1 MELKLKVCPD
11 CGKIFSETYAGQLGG
26 EITKLTCF
34 SVEPVRC
41 LHPNMFEVDD
51 GFVPILEILW
61 RKGYETE
68 NHCFGHMVSQGCGNG
83 RTLSVSPTF
92 PYVNIIRP
100 SEDEYRNLMFEAAE
114 KWAQYDI
121 EMTEDTGINLLRKDF
136 GADMTYEKFAKSLN
150 EIRKVANRDFT
161 IDHVDEIIESYKYR
175 DTNPVIAI
183 RPTREW
189 QTRIDGIFDFNNNN
203 PHYGKLDEYI
213 QANIDINIMRAN
225 FIKCISELPNLRE
238 LRCKADVLVRHD

>member
-1 MELKLKVCPD
+1 
-11 CGKIFSETYAGQLGG
+11 
-26 EITKLTCF
+26 
-34 SVEPVRC
+34 
-41 LHPNMFEVDD
+41 MFEVDD

-61 RKGYETE
+61 RKGYKTAY
-68 NHCFGHMVSQGCGNG
+68 HCFGHMVNINNENN
-83 RTLSVSPTF
+83 LSVSPTF

-100 SEDEYRNLMFEAAE
+100 SEDKYRNLMFEAAE

-136 GADMTYEKFAKSLN
+136 GADMTYDKLARCLN
-150 EIRKVANRDFT
+150 EIRKTSNRNFT
-161 IDHVDEIIESYKYR
+161 DNHIDEIIRAYKDR
-175 DTNPVIAI
+175 DKNPIIAI

-203 PHYGKLDEYI
+203 IHYGKLDEYI

-225 FIKCISELPNLRE
+225 FIKCINELPDLRE
-238 LRCKADVLVRHD
+238 LRCVADVLVRHD